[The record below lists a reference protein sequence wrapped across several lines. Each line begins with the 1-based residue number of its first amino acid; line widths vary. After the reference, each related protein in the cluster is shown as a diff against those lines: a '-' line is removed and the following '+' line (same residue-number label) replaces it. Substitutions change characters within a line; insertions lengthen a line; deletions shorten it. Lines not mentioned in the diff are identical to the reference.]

1 MKLKVKISKEEFKSI
16 EEKLENG
23 VEIEFYDGNNMR
35 MEKWVITCEIV
46 TKELFEEEEIEL
58 NETMAEESDNNPEN
72 KSIDSNLEFNT
83 EKDENNES
91 SDKTD
96 DDDIMNENNENK
108 NGSDNDNMLIKNNKV
123 QKLIEE
129 LNNEKEIME
138 DHDMDKNTSKLS
150 LRQLYIRIQIHKGKV
165 REDYYDIGKEFKE
178 RLEEGLCKYSRRSN
192 KNEKDVR
199 EKLYDEM
206 LGHKRKGRERDN
218 LKESTRNAVK
228 IYELFKEVGKD
239 RMMKT
244 VWKYRTIERCNKHD
258 IIEVI
263 EYFKNIDNQR

>member
-1 MKLKVKISKEEFKSI
+1 
-16 EEKLENG
+16 
-23 VEIEFYDGNNMR
+23 
-35 MEKWVITCEIV
+35 
-46 TKELFEEEEIEL
+46 
-58 NETMAEESDNNPEN
+58 
-72 KSIDSNLEFNT
+72 
-83 EKDENNES
+83 
-91 SDKTD
+91 
-96 DDDIMNENNENK
+96 
-108 NGSDNDNMLIKNNKV
+108 
-123 QKLIEE
+123 
-129 LNNEKEIME
+129 
-138 DHDMDKNTSKLS
+138 
-150 LRQLYIRIQIHKGKV
+150 V